1 MSILDTFFIMFDV
14 DAGKLEDGIEKSKK
28 KTSEL
33 EKALKQVEDQGGKL
47 GKSFSNML
55 KEAGGA
61 VAAALSVAAIGYG
74 IKVSADYAD
83 QLGKTADALDVNI
96 EELSAW
102 SDVVSMSGGTAEG
115 FKASLGNLTQQF
127 ADIKAKG
134 TSESLVFFQ
143 QLGIELEDSEGKMK
157 GVMDVLPEL
166 AEKFEGLSKAESLG
180 LGRKLGLDEGTIM
193 TLQSGRR
200 AVEDMVAKQKE
211 LGAVTAHQAKVS
223 AEFNDAISQLSFT
236 FRGLFLSI
244 GESVLP
250 AFQSL
255 IQWGE
260 KIVIFFKK
268 HSDFITGLFIAL
280 GVAVAVYLTPP
291 LMAAAAAALTAF
303 APFLLIGAIVASVIG
318 VFALLYDE
326 ITNFIEGNNSMI
338 GEISKKWPIVG
349 EVAMG
354 IVEALKF
361 LWTWAKAV
369 FGLLGDLIMDPANAW
384 DNFTSKVDK
393 GIVDLRKAFPPFFD
407 LIDMIGEKFE
417 DMGQFVADVFNAIV
431 KIIMDSIGAV
441 SGAVESVK
449 SFFGFEPEKKE
460 EAPEEKG
467 IPKNQKTIEVQN
479 QEPSTFMKLLG
490 ITQEKKEQLIP
501 AVQSAYQPAMQT
513 MQAASSFP
521 LNNITSSAITNSTT
535 TNAKSTNVSVAKI
548 EIKTQ
553 ASDADGIAKTI
564 GNRLH
569 DEIKKATS
577 GYDDGVAI

>member
-1 MSILDTFFIMFDV
+1 MAILDTFFIMFEA
-14 DAGKLEDGIEKSKK
+14 DADGLNKGLKDADKNAKKLEDA
-28 KTSEL
+28 L
-33 EKALKQVEDQGGKL
+33 DDADKAGQKVGDT
-47 GKSFSNML
+47 FSNMIAT
-55 KEAGGA
+55 AGGA
-61 VAAALSVAAIGYG
+61 LAAVLSVGAIASG
-74 IKVSADYAD
+74 IKSSADYAD
-83 QLGKTADALDVNI
+83 QLGKTSDALDVNI

-115 FKASLGNLTQQF
+115 FRASLGNLTQQF

-193 TLQSGRR
+193 TLQAGRM
-200 AVEDMVAKQKE
+200 AVEEMVSKQKE
-211 LGAVTAHQAKVS
+211 LGAVTENQAKVS
-223 AEFNDAISQLSFT
+223 AAFNDAISQLSFT

-250 AFQSL
+250 AFQGL

-291 LMAAAAAALTAF
+291 LLAAAAAAFTAF

-384 DNFTSKVDK
+384 DNFTSKVDN
-393 GIVDLRKAFPPFFD
+393 GIVDLRKAFPPLFD

-449 SFFGFEPEKKE
+449 SFFGFDTEKKE
-460 EAPEEKG
+460 EVPEEKR
-467 IPKNQKTIEVQN
+467 IPQNAKTMEVEN
-479 QEPSTFMKLLG
+479 EEPSAFMKLIG
-490 ITQEKKEQLIP
+490 FTKEKKEQLMP
-501 AVQSAYQPAMQT
+501 AVQGTFQPAMQT
-513 MQAASSFP
+513 MSEAGSFP
-521 LNNITSSAITNSTT
+521 LNNITSNAITNSTT
-535 TNAKSTNVSVAKI
+535 SSSKNTNVSVAKI

-564 GNRLH
+564 GNRLQ